1 MPKEPKTKPLNKL
14 IGRIPILTPLLK
26 RNFRLLWASQS
37 ISLLGDQF
45 HFIALSWLTL
55 QLTGSGLALGTV
67 LMAGA
72 IPRALFMLFGG
83 VLSDRFSPRR
93 IMIISNIA
101 RSVVVAVIA
110 IMVFSQIIEL
120 WHLYVLSI
128 SFGIADSFFHP
139 AMNALIPTVVEKE
152 SLRAGNAILQGTHK
166 LSFLIGSAPAGLLIS
181 AMGMDIAFGIDSASF
196 VIAAVFLSM
205 MTDTIIKRSSP
216 TNNLQTREE
225 SYTFRNII
233 SDIREGL
240 KFAYYQPAFRAMI
253 LAIAV
258 IDFCFAGPI
267 DVGLAWLADNR
278 FSGGAAALGAVLSA
292 FGAGAV
298 IGTIIAGVTKF
309 RRPGITL
316 MLICGLLGFG
326 LASFGLL
333 PNVTSAVIISV
344 PLGIGVGIF
353 NIILVTWVQRESPAH
368 MIGRIMSLVSFA
380 SVGMMPFSLAIAG
393 LLVDSNIVF
402 MFAVSGGLV
411 LITAVY
417 MLSVPAVRNIAQ

>member
-1 MPKEPKTKPLNKL
+1 ML
-14 IGRIPILTPLLK
+14 IKRIPILTPLSK

-101 RSVVVAVIA
+101 RSIVVAIIA
-110 IMVFSQIIEL
+110 LMIFSQFIEL

-139 AMNALIPTVVEKE
+139 AMSALIPTVVEKD

-196 VIAAVFLSM
+196 IIAAIFLSM
-205 MTDTIIKRSSP
+205 MSDPVTRKNSLI
-216 TNNLQTREE
+216 NNPQAGTQ
-225 SYTFRNII
+225 SYKFRNII

-240 KFAYYQPAFRAMI
+240 KFVYYQPAFRAI
-253 LAIAV
+253 VISIAV

-278 FSGGAAALGAVLSA
+278 FSGGATALGVVLSA

-309 RRPGITL
+309 KRPGIT
-316 MLICGLLGFG
+316 IAFISGLLGIG
-326 LASFGLL
+326 LALFGIL
-333 PNVTSAVIISV
+333 PNVISAAILSV

-380 SVGMMPFSLAIAG
+380 SVGLMPFSLALAG
-393 LLVDSNIVF
+393 LLVDSHIVI
-402 MFAVSGGLV
+402 MFVVSGGLV
-411 LITAVY
+411 LLTAIY
-417 MLSVPAVRNIAQ
+417 LLSVPAIRKIDQ